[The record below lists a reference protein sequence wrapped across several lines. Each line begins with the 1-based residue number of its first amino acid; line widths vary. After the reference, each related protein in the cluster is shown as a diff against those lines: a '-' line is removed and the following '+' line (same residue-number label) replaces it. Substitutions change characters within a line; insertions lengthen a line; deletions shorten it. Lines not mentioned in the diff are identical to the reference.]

1 MQPGI
6 QAYAKTQSQS
16 LSQREL
22 EARALL
28 KAASK
33 LQALKENWDP
43 SIAAIE
49 DPLSHNRKVW
59 TVFLAAASEPDC
71 TLPPEARKNIIGLGR
86 FIINQCMRILFEP
99 DPAKLD
105 LLIEINQHIAAGLRG
120 NGGTD
125 TPVETQALP
134 QTEPAVEPQTPASPP
149 PGPAVMPNPYAQAAL
164 QKQTGLATAY

>member
-6 QAYAKTQSQS
+6 QAYTKTQSLA

-43 SIAAIE
+43 SVSVIE

-59 TVFLAAASEPDC
+59 TLFLAAATDAEC
-71 TLPPEARKNIIGLGR
+71 TLPPDVRKNIVGLAR
-86 FIINQCMRILFEP
+86 FVINQCMRVLFEP
-99 DPAKLD
+99 DVKKLD

-120 NGGTD
+120 NGGSEVAN
-125 TPVETQALP
+125 PTQARL
-134 QTEPAVEPQTPASPP
+134 AAAS
-149 PGPAVMPNPYAQAAL
+149 
-164 QKQTGLATAY
+164 

>member
-6 QAYAKTQSQS
+6 HAYAKTQIQA

-33 LQALKENWDP
+33 LQALKQNWDP
-43 SIAAIE
+43 SISAIE

-59 TVFLAAASEPDC
+59 AIFLASATEPDC
-71 TLPPEARKNIIGLGR
+71 PLPPDARKNIIGLAR
-86 FIINQCMRILFEP
+86 FVINQCMRLLFEP
-99 DPAKLD
+99 DVTKLD

-120 NGGTD
+120 NAGTEVANLGLPPVA
-125 TPVETQALP
+125 TPEL
-134 QTEPAVEPQTPASPP
+134 
-149 PGPAVMPNPYAQAAL
+149 AAA
-164 QKQTGLATAY
+164 G

>member
-6 QAYAKTQSQS
+6 QAYNKTQTLA

-33 LQALKENWDP
+33 LQWLKDNWEP
-43 SIAAIE
+43 TIATME
-49 DPLSHNRKVW
+49 DPLSHNRQVW
-59 TVFLAAASEPDC
+59 AIFLDAATDPESP
-71 TLPPEARKNIIGLGR
+71 LPQETRANMIGLSR
-86 FIINQCMRILFEP
+86 FVINQCMRILFEP

-120 NGGTD
+120 RGGEELAPD
-125 TPVETQALP
+125 SRAPAPVAA
-134 QTEPAVEPQTPASPP
+134 AV
-149 PGPAVMPNPYAQAAL
+149 G
-164 QKQTGLATAY
+164 

>member
-6 QAYAKTQSQS
+6 QAYNKTQTLA

-33 LQALKENWDP
+33 LQWLKDNWDP
-43 SIAAIE
+43 SIATIE
-49 DPLSHNRKVW
+49 DPLSHNRQVW
-59 TVFLAAASEPDC
+59 AIFLDAATD
-71 TLPPEARKNIIGLGR
+71 PESQMPQETRSNMIGLSR
-86 FIINQCMRILFEP
+86 FVINQCMRILFEP

-120 NGGTD
+120 RVGEELGSD
-125 TPVETQALP
+125 ARI
-134 QTEPAVEPQTPASPP
+134 
-149 PGPAVMPNPYAQAAL
+149 M
-164 QKQTGLATAY
+164 ATASAV

>member
-1 MQPGI
+1 MQAGI
-6 QAYAKTQSQS
+6 QAYAKTQSLA

-43 SIAAIE
+43 SIQVIE

-59 TVFLAAASEPDC
+59 ALFLSAATDPEC
-71 TLPPEARKNIIGLGR
+71 TLPPDARKNIIGLAR
-86 FIINQCMRILFEP
+86 FVINQCMRILFQP
-99 DPAKLD
+99 DVTKLD

-120 NGGTD
+120 SGGSEIASTGS
-125 TPVETQALP
+125 
-134 QTEPAVEPQTPASPP
+134 PAMAAAS
-149 PGPAVMPNPYAQAAL
+149 
-164 QKQTGLATAY
+164 

>member
-6 QAYAKTQSQS
+6 QAYAKTQSLA

-43 SIAAIE
+43 SISAIE
-49 DPLSHNRKVW
+49 DTLSHNRKVW
-59 TVFLAAASEPDC
+59 ALFLSAATDPEC
-71 TLPPEARKNIIGLGR
+71 TLPPDARKNIIGLAR
-86 FIINQCMRILFEP
+86 FVINQCMRILFQP
-99 DPAKLD
+99 DVTKLD

-120 NGGTD
+120 SAGN
-125 TPVETQALP
+125 EI
-134 QTEPAVEPQTPASPP
+134 ASAGAPP
-149 PGPAVMPNPYAQAAL
+149 MMAA
-164 QKQTGLATAY
+164 AS

>member
-6 QAYAKTQSQS
+6 HAYAKTQSLA

-33 LQALKENWDP
+33 LQSLKDNWDP
-43 SIAAIE
+43 SISTIE

-59 TVFLAAASEPDC
+59 ALFLAAATDPEC
-71 TLPPEARKNIIGLGR
+71 TLPPDARQNIIGLAR
-86 FIINQCMRILFEP
+86 FVINQCMRILFNP
-99 DPAKLD
+99 DPSKLD

-120 NGGTD
+120 SAGSD
-125 TPVETQALP
+125 IASLAQPAAAPAPSELA
-134 QTEPAVEPQTPASPP
+134 EPP
-149 PGPAVMPNPYAQAAL
+149 MAA
-164 QKQTGLATAY
+164 AY